1 MRPSV
6 TIQNIMDSADKG
18 IGLHILAGR
27 EAMSNAVSVPSI
39 QKPGLALAG
48 FKDFVE
54 AERVQVLGKPEMAYL
69 KSLSVNKRREV
80 ISELCRLPI
89 ACIFITNDLTPP
101 RRLVQACNANRI
113 PLLRTR
119 VTSNRFVSRL
129 TRFLEEELS
138 DHTRVHGALVDVFGL
153 GALLQGKSGI
163 GKSEAALDLL
173 GRGHRLV
180 ADDLVEIRRVAH
192 KRLLG
197 KAHES
202 LGFHMEIRGLGI
214 INVLDLFGATS
225 TRERMPID
233 LVVHLV
239 DWDDLPNADRTGL
252 VEGTAEILNVV
263 VPQVHLPVAP
273 GRNLATIVEVASRN
287 QILKQRGTFSARE
300 FSERVLERLRIATP
314 ETPRRAQRGSG
325 RAVTHLSRFAL
336 RKKAKS
342 RGGAKPGR
350 RTRKPASKKSGR
362 KRT

>member
-1 MRPSV
+1 MRPTV
-6 TIQNIMDSADKG
+6 TIQGIIDSVAQG
-18 IGLHILAGR
+18 IGLQILAGR
-27 EAMSNAVSVPSI
+27 EALSNIVSVPAI

-48 FKDFVE
+48 FKDFVQ

-69 KSLSVNKRREV
+69 RSLSLKKRREV

-89 ACIFITNDLTPP
+89 ACIIITNNLTPP
-101 RRLVQACNANRI
+101 RRLVQACNASRI

-119 VTSNRFVSRL
+119 VTSNRFAGRL

-138 DHTRVHGALVDVFGL
+138 DHMRVHGALVDVFGI
-153 GALLQGKSGI
+153 GVLLQGKSGI

-192 KRLLG
+192 RRLLG

-214 INVLDLFGATS
+214 VNVLDLFGATS

-252 VEGTAEILNVV
+252 VEETEEFLNVV

-300 FSERVLERLRIATP
+300 FNERVFERLRIATP

-325 RAVTHLSRFAL
+325 QVVADLSRFAL

-342 RGGAKPGR
+342 RKGAKPGSR
-350 RTRKPASKKSGR
+350 AQKIASKKSGR
-362 KRT
+362 KQK